1 MERSAPSLSHCICKS
16 LLEAPAAEATLAEGE
31 IHADAAT
38 ADQLLT
44 DEEAEAQLEVVHT
57 GASARSGKM
66 CEINLDVICEN
77 YENGETVNVDSL
89 KAKRL
94 IAKNAG
100 KIKVLARGVMNKRL
114 TVIASK
120 YSLQAVKMI
129 TLAGGKAELED

>member
-1 MERSAPSLSHCICKS
+1 MF
-16 LLEAPAAEATLAEGE
+16 AARFPVSTGNV
-31 IHADAAT
+31 
-38 ADQLLT
+38 
-44 DEEAEAQLEVVHT
+44 AEAQIEIVHT
-57 GASARSGKM
+57 GASARSGKT

-77 YENGETVNVDSL
+77 YENDETVNVESL

-100 KIKVLARGVMNKRL
+100 KIKVLARGVMTKRL

-129 TLAGGKAELED
+129 TLAGGKAEIED